1 MEDLGCSLSKR
12 KTDTVFDQD
21 VGTQR
26 VKRVIKTDVIAYL
39 YHI

>member
-1 MEDLGCSLSKR
+1 MEDLGCGSSKQ
-12 KTDTVFDQD
+12 KTDTVSD

-26 VKRVIKTDVIAYL
+26 IKRIETYVIAYL